1 MYRVTPSRAI
11 SLSATNSPS
20 QSFPIPNPSN
30 IVDKI
35 CHQEVEVLMEEVMEE
50 VMEVMQE
57 AQGAEEQVVGSP
69 THPHHTGQRI
79 PLIIHRSM
87 Y

>member
-1 MYRVTPSRAI
+1 
-11 SLSATNSPS
+11 
-20 QSFPIPNPSN
+20 
-30 IVDKI
+30 
-35 CHQEVEVLMEEVMEE
+35 MEEVMEE